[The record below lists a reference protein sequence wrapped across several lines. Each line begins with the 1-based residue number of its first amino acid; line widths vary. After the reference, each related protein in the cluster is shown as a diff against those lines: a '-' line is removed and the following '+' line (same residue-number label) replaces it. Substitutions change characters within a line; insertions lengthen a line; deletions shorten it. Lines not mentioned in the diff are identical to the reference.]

1 MDPASAGMAAAI
13 EETRIRNQG
22 IDPTMG
28 IFNSNY
34 IYDMFYDELAEI
46 QPTAAN
52 ISREAFTLFQ
62 RAVDGAVSK
71 LEEDLVRWR

>member
-1 MDPASAGMAAAI
+1 MDPASAGMAAAR
-13 EETRIRNQG
+13 EEARIRNQG

-52 ISREAFTLFQ
+52 ISREAFALFQ

-71 LEEDLVRWR
+71 IEEDLVR